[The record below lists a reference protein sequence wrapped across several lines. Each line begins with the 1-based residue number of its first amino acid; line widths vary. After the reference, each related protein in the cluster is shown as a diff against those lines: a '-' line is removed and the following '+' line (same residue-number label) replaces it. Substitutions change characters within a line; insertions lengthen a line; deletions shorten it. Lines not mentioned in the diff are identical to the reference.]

1 MSKTLALVHTGTF
14 LAPIFTKLVKEQ
26 MPDVDVFNI
35 VDESLINN
43 TIAARRLT
51 PETSRRVAQHLQ
63 SAEDAGADAILVTCS
78 SIGPAVEQARPFLTI
93 PVLRVDQPMADEAV
107 RLGRRIGVIATL
119 QTTLEPTANLIKQR
133 ATAQSKEVEVVHQLC
148 EGAFEAVR
156 TGDTATHD
164 RLVAAGLREL
174 MPKVD
179 VVVLAQA
186 SMARVT
192 DAMPDADKSV
202 PILSSPALGVAA
214 AKQMM
219 AEIAA

>member
-14 LAPIFTKLVKEQ
+14 LAPIFAKLVKEQ
-26 MPDVDVFNI
+26 MPDVSVFNI

-43 TIAARRLT
+43 TIAAGGLT
-51 PETSRRVAQHLQ
+51 PATSRRLSQHLQ

-78 SIGPAVEQARPFLTI
+78 SVGPAVESARPFLNV

-119 QTTLEPTANLIKQR
+119 QTTLEPTANLIKER
-133 ATAQSKEVEVVHQLC
+133 AAAQGKEVEVVRQLC

-156 TGDTATHD
+156 TGDTETHD
-164 RLVAAGLREL
+164 RLVTAGLREL
-174 MPKVD
+174 AAKVD

-192 DAMPDADKSV
+192 DALPEAEKSV

-214 AKQMM
+214 AKRMM
-219 AEIAA
+219 AELA